1 MLHYVVG
8 GTMVTLIGSNVVNT
22 LVSGT
27 IDILY
32 NSASFVKNGTESNKV
47 IETIKND
54 MAVLDI
60 PIKLQLIQTL
70 TEKAPNNEITH
81 IIEQGLSDL
90 IFKIKSV
97 IEWIEYEISK
107 HNSKWFAGYRSISI
121 EDKMNELRNIVKIL
135 DGRISLLL
143 NSIN

>member
-1 MLHYVVG
+1 
-8 GTMVTLIGSNVVNT
+8 MVTLIGSNVVNT

>member
-121 EDKMNELRNIVKIL
+121 EDKMNELRNLVKIL

-143 NSIN
+143 NNIN